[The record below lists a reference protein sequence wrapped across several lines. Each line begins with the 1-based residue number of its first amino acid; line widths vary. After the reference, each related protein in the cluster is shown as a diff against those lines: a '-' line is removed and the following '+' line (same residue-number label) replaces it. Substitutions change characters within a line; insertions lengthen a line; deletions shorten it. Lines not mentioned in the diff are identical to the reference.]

1 MYFMISNISHLQVEM
16 FVSGEDCALTSA
28 DKSAGRRGLCGTMF
42 IFKIAGAMA
51 EAGKSLEEILAT
63 VKAVSSNMGTMGLA
77 LGPCSLPGQG
87 PLFTV
92 AADKLEIGLGVH
104 GEAGVGSVDLCSAGE
119 AIRKLLDHMTNPASA
134 TKLELRPGERL
145 AVILNNLGGTS
156 KLEEL
161 VLVRELI
168 SQLEG
173 RGHSVVRVYTG
184 HMMTSLDMA
193 GILISLL
200 VVTDQAAWLQSL
212 DAQTEAPA
220 WPRALMSSQ
229 GGDRT
234 TPARVPVITDTR
246 QEDRAGVELGQE
258 GAGRLRKILETVT
271 ADLVEL
277 EEKLN
282 LLDSGSGDGDCGS
295 TLTAGARAIQAA
307 LPRLSCSRP
316 LSLLQELA
324 GLAENMGGS
333 SGGIYSIL
341 LTAAACA
348 FQGLEVVEAS
358 HWVEALRLGLEAVM
372 KYGGA
377 RPGDRT
383 MIDALQPALE
393 TLQAAGPGL
402 QSDLAGTVRAAVE
415 AAGRGALETRNMK
428 AQAGRASYVAADKV
442 NILYWSFVGE

>member
-1 MYFMISNISHLQVEM
+1 MLDLSFSLLQVEM
-16 FVSGEDCALTSA
+16 FVSGEDCALTSV

-92 AADKLEIGLGVH
+92 AEDKLEIGLGVH
-104 GEAGVGSVDLCSAGE
+104 GEAGVGSVDLCTAGE
-119 AIRKLLDHMTNPASA
+119 AITKLLDHMTNPASA

-168 SQLEG
+168 SRLEG

-184 HMMTSLDMA
+184 HMMTSLEMA

-200 VVTDQAAWLQSL
+200 RVTDQAGWLQSL
-212 DAQTEAPA
+212 DAETEAPA
-220 WPRALMSSQ
+220 WPRALRSSQ

-234 TPARVPVITDTR
+234 TPARVPVTSDTR
-246 QEDRAGVELGQE
+246 EEDRAGVELGE
-258 GAGRLRKILETVT
+258 VGAGRLRKILETLT
-271 ADLVEL
+271 ADLTVL

-282 LLDSGSGDGDCGS
+282 ILDSGSGDGDCGS

-307 LPRLSCSRP
+307 LPGLSCSFP

-341 LTAAACA
+341 LTSAATA
-348 FQGLEVVEAS
+348 FQGLEVVEGR

-383 MIDALQPALE
+383 MIDALHPALQA
-393 TLQAAGPGL
+393 LQTAGPAL
-402 QSDLAGTVRAAVE
+402 QSDLTGTVRAAVE
-415 AAGRGALETRNMK
+415 AARRGAEQTKNMK

-442 NILYWSFVGE
+442 RISHNSH